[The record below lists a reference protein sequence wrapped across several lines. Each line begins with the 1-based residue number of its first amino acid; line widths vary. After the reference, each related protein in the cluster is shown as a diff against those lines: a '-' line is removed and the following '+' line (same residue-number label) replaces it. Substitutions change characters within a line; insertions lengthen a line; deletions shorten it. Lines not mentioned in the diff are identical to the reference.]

1 MEEGRII
8 FSCAESTAASTP
20 RKISLSFGMWEGVQP
35 EQESAVPHAV

>member
-8 FSCAESTAASTP
+8 SSCVESTAASTS

-35 EQESAVPHAV
+35 EQEFAVPHEI